1 MFRLIIESLQLGEVQ
16 QEFKLNDQFY
26 RSVLWRY
33 DRLALLVATHKT
45 SVKEALLRVME
56 EQRMYA
62 RASGCGVVWALASN
76 LYEWQLCRYDLAGE

>member
-1 MFRLIIESLQLGEVQ
+1 MQ
-16 QEFKLNDQFY
+16 QEFKLNAQLY
-26 RSVLWRY
+26 RGVLWRY